1 MTGVGGDTGRGL
13 RVASRGFRTWW
24 KLSWQVVTFVFF
36 AGLATAVWKTT
47 SDYTKHDWHVF
58 GVYAL
63 CEFMLVLPF
72 DPEKTKTIRDL
83 DGTVEVETISF
94 IAGFGPILDL
104 RDRMVGDAIDGAL
117 LGGGSAAGLAAAALF
132 GLRLFGRRLR
142 RGRRLRGGE
151 LATAE
156 ELRHRTM
163 PLWRTMMLQLRG
175 PDAAPY
181 TVAGIPWPRKAETLH
196 TIVSGTTGSGKTVLI
211 SDLVEQIRSR
221 GERCIVYDKMGSYT
235 ETFFDSDRDI
245 LLNPLDERSPRW
257 SPFLEA
263 RTDRDFDTMAH
274 ALIPKQRDAA
284 DPFWI
289 TAARQLF
296 SRGAAVLWKQGETRN
311 RVLLDLL
318 LKTELTELAKAMA
331 DTETQSIVDPEN
343 PKTALSVRA
352 MLTANIGTM
361 DLLPDEGGAFSIR
374 EWIEHDGDGCL
385 FLTSRGD
392 QHASLRGLIS
402 TWLEI
407 AVNSLL
413 SLPHRDDRRMWVI
426 LDELPTLHQLP
437 SLESGLSE
445 TRQFGGC
452 FVLGVQVFS
461 ALRDLYG
468 RHLAE
473 TISGLCGTRVVLAA
487 PDKDTSEWSARSLG
501 SVEMES
507 LSEGVSYDTPQSG
520 VTLSTR
526 RDERP
531 LVLPSEVSRLR
542 NLSGYIK
549 LPGDLPVARIRLA
562 YKSRDRV
569 AERFVPKADAGRD
582 AVENGGAERAAREG
596 GAPSPQGRASGRP
609 PITDT
614 PAVGAQQN
622 GGDNVPAPHAPAAP
636 VVEASAAA
644 ESGEARRA
652 GPDRDSLDRG
662 LRADAGEGAGD
673 EEEWLVEEWAT
684 AAGPPDGWPEMLQ
697 REETAR
703 GGTTVPADGGGTAAV
718 PGTRAD
724 GGDADGVS
732 PPAAPGVRSE
742 RRPPDEA
749 DGEGGE
755 DRKSWL

>member
-24 KLSWQVVTFVFF
+24 KLSWKVVTLVFF

-47 SDYTKHDWHVF
+47 GDYTNHDWHVV

-63 CEFMLVLPF
+63 CEFMLVAGF
-72 DPEKTKTIRDL
+72 DPDKTKTIRDL

-94 IAGFGPILDL
+94 IADFGPILDL
-104 RDRMVGDAIDGAL
+104 RDRMVGDAVDAAL
-117 LGGGSAAGLAAAALF
+117 LGGGICAGLAAAVLF

-163 PLWRTMMLQLRG
+163 PLWQTMMLQFRG
-175 PDAAPY
+175 PEAAPY
-181 TVAGIPWPRKAETLH
+181 TVAGIPWPKKAETLH

-235 ETFFDSDRDI
+235 ETFFDRDRDI
-245 LLNPLDERSPRW
+245 LLNPLDDRSPRW

-274 ALIPKQRDAA
+274 ALIPKQKDAA

-296 SRGAAVLWKQGETRN
+296 SRGAAVLWKRGETRN

-318 LKTELTELAKAMA
+318 LKTQLTELAKAMA

-413 SLPHRDDRRMWVI
+413 SLPRGDDRRVWVI

-437 SLESGLSE
+437 SLKSGLAES
-445 TRQFGGC
+445 RQFGGC

-468 RHLAE
+468 REGAT

-507 LSEGVSYDTPQSG
+507 LSEGVSYDTPQGG

-526 RDERP
+526 RDERT

-569 AERFVPKADAGRD
+569 AERFVRKAEPEAG
-582 AVENGGAERAAREG
+582 GGV
-596 GAPSPQGRASGRP
+596 
-609 PITDT
+609 T
-614 PAVGAQQN
+614 PASEAGERNSPCPKQTPDGEAVL
-622 GGDNVPAPHAPAAP
+622 APANAP
-636 VVEASAAA
+636 VEESVRKTREAGAGA
-644 ESGEARRA
+644 GTGLGKRREEPAGA
-652 GPDRDSLDRG
+652 GP
-662 LRADAGEGAGD
+662 GAGD
-673 EEEWLVEEWAT
+673 GAQAEFEFTAPPPARSEVREEKDPAE
-684 AAGPPDGWPEMLQ
+684 AAGDDEDGKEGRPGK
-697 REETAR
+697 RS
-703 GGTTVPADGGGTAAV
+703 PAN
-718 PGTRAD
+718 
-724 GGDADGVS
+724 
-732 PPAAPGVRSE
+732 
-742 RRPPDEA
+742 
-749 DGEGGE
+749 
-755 DRKSWL
+755 WQ

>member
-24 KLSWQVVTFVFF
+24 KLSWKVVTFVFF
-36 AGLATAVWKTT
+36 AGLATAVWKTI
-47 SDYTKHDWHVF
+47 SDYTNHDWHVV

-63 CEFMLVLPF
+63 CEFMLVAGF
-72 DPEKTKTIRDL
+72 DPDKIKTIRDL

-94 IAGFGPILDL
+94 IADFGPILDL
-104 RDRMVGDAIDGAL
+104 RDRMVGDALDGAL
-117 LGGGSAAGLAAAALF
+117 IGGGSGLGLAAAVLF

-175 PDAAPY
+175 PEAAPY
-181 TVAGIPWPRKAETLH
+181 TVAGIPWPKKAETLH

-235 ETFFDSDRDI
+235 ETFFDRDRDI
-245 LLNPLDERSPRW
+245 LLNPLDDRSPRW

-274 ALIPKQRDAA
+274 ALIPKQKDAA

-445 TRQFGGC
+445 TRQWRCRRSIEARPPTNRSNANATMALQRSASRPNLRPESSWTSSWSWNSSDSRPRACRIAGFGTVTFADVATDPACMQTHHRMLMSYALHDQRGVPD
-452 FVLGVQVFS
+452 VLGLRGDEHVIDAGGGLGALAGLIVEGSPGLRITVLDSPEATERARHEDRRDGKAFQAADLFRSWGVVGDAVILARILHDWDDAS
-461 ALRDLYG
+461 ALLVLDHARRELSRGG
-468 RHLAE
+468 RLF
-473 TISGLCGTRVVLAA
+473 V
-487 PDKDTSEWSARSLG
+487 
-501 SVEMES
+501 VEM
-507 LSEGVSYDTPQSG
+507 YC
-520 VTLSTR
+520 R
-526 RDERP
+526 
-531 LVLPSEVSRLR
+531 
-542 NLSGYIK
+542 K
-549 LPGDLPVARIRLA
+549 
-562 YKSRDRV
+562 
-569 AERFVPKADAGRD
+569 
-582 AVENGGAERAAREG
+582 
-596 GAPSPQGRASGRP
+596 
-609 PITDT
+609 
-614 PAVGAQQN
+614 
-622 GGDNVPAPHAPAAP
+622 
-636 VVEASAAA
+636 
-644 ESGEARRA
+644 
-652 GPDRDSLDRG
+652 PDRP
-662 LRADAGEGAGD
+662 AGF
-673 EEEWLVEEWAT
+673 
-684 AAGPPDGWPEMLQ
+684 
-697 REETAR
+697 
-703 GGTTVPADGGGTAAV
+703 
-718 PGTRAD
+718 
-724 GGDADGVS
+724 
-732 PPAAPGVRSE
+732 APRTC
-742 RRPPDEA
+742 
-749 DGEGGE
+749 
-755 DRKSWL
+755 